1 MFVVMRY
8 TKEYKE
14 KHSRNFT
21 FIDWKCPCGE
31 ISTMRFNTSNL
42 NKGNGVTRCTMCED
56 CNKKS
61 IYKSFRNT
69 GKVIIKY
76 TSRY

>member
-31 ISTMRFNTSNL
+31 ISTMRFNTSMSPAS
-42 NKGNGVTRCTMCED
+42 KTHGNRTLYIG
-56 CNKKS
+56 KS
-61 IYKSFRNT
+61 VYI
-69 GKVIIKY
+69 G
-76 TSRY
+76 